1 MMKKIFLLITFSLV
15 MLGLSSCNN
24 DDRFDW
30 SPMKWR
36 TETDIATSSA
46 VNTISVPK
54 EGGTFTFTCK
64 NYSRIWLSN
73 IAEKTATGNYD
84 KYTETKDI
92 NNASISWMTASI
104 KDNTL
109 TVEIKPNDKEK
120 RSAYVSV
127 SAGNIFD
134 SFRFYQE

>member
-1 MMKKIFLLITFSLV
+1 MKKIFLLITLSLI
-15 MLGLSSCNN
+15 MLGMSSCNN

-64 NYSRIWLSN
+64 NYSRIWLTE
-73 IAEKTATGNYD
+73 ITEKTATGNYD
-84 KYTETKDI
+84 KYTTAKDI
-92 NNASISWMTASI
+92 NNVSISWMTASI
-104 KDNTL
+104 NGNTV
-109 TVEIKPNDKEK
+109 TVEIKPNDKEE
-120 RSAYVSV
+120 RSADVGV
-127 SAGNIFD
+127 TAGDIFD
-134 SFRFYQE
+134 TFRFNQK

>member
-1 MMKKIFLLITFSLV
+1 MMKKIFLLITLSLI
-15 MLGLSSCNN
+15 MLGMSSCNN

-64 NYSRIWLSN
+64 NYSRIWLTE
-73 IAEKTATGNYD
+73 ITEKTATGYD
-84 KYTETKDI
+84 KYTTAKDI
-92 NNASISWMTASI
+92 NNVSISWMTASI
-104 KDNTL
+104 NGNTV
-109 TVEIKPNDKEK
+109 TVEIKPNDKEE
-120 RSAYVSV
+120 RSADVGV
-127 SAGNIFD
+127 TAGDIFD
-134 SFRFYQE
+134 TFRFNQK